1 MHLAVNRI
9 SLPDPSRVTLSDPS
23 IGKQDVKIRLVVN
36 RIMPDPS
43 SVNRTSDPSRVNR
56 TSDPFRVNRTSDP
69 SRVNRIS
76 LPEPSSLSTTSSA
89 AVEN

>member
-56 TSDPFRVNRTSDP
+56 
-69 SRVNRIS
+69 IS